1 MKKLKLNIQTAF
13 YYIKKNKS
21 YFFFNVTGVA
31 LTFLF
36 INIILQ
42 IVYTQ
47 VTDTPPNINTGRIIS
62 LSSLENQKGESLY
75 YSEAEISSIVSE
87 IKECEAFSLTS
98 TLERKTFVNGKRG
111 ILYCCY
117 ASTGLWDIKSFTLLK
132 GRFFTQEEYDSKTPV
147 TLVRESTAKACFTG
161 TAIGKKV
168 EIKGKEFE
176 VIGVIQDYPFQFES
190 VVMASFWLPYTF
202 WDESKNRD
210 VEILFSQKIEMDA
223 AKQLLARQLN
233 LLAEKKGESD
243 RVEPVQIY
251 TIKELKNKNLE
262 GILMASSCIVFLLL
276 LIPAVNMLALNMA
289 NNNSRTSEIAIQRA
303 FGAPKSSIYVQIIT
317 ENVLMNIVG
326 ALVGISLS
334 YPFMSYVERFLLPP
348 AYGGFS
354 LTMGV
359 SLSALIFVAFPL
371 ILILSGLISGIPA
384 YLIANQ
390 NIANILKGGAKC

>member
-1 MKKLKLNIQTAF
+1 MKKLKLHIQTAF
-13 YYIKKNKS
+13 YNIKKNKS

-47 VTDTPPNINTGRIIS
+47 VTDTPPNVNTGRIIS
-62 LSSLENQKGESLY
+62 LNSLKNQKGESLY
-75 YSEAEISSIVSE
+75 FSEAEISSLVSE

-117 ASTGLWDIKSFTLLK
+117 ANSGLWDIKSFSLLE
-132 GRFFTQEEYDSKTPV
+132 GRFFTQEEYDSRNPV
-147 TLVRESTAKACFTG
+147 TLVRESTAKTCFTG

-176 VIGVIQDYPFQFES
+176 VIGVIQDYPFQYES

-202 WDESKNRD
+202 LEESKNRD
-210 VEILFSQKIEMDA
+210 VEILFSSKIEMNA
-223 AKQLLARQLN
+223 AKQLLAKNLN
-233 LLAEKKGESD
+233 LLAEKKGVSD
-243 RVEPVQIY
+243 RVVPVQIY
-251 TIKELKNKNLE
+251 TIKELKHKNLE

-303 FGAPKSSIYVQIIT
+303 FGAPKVSIYVLIIT
-317 ENVLMNIVG
+317 ENVLINIVG

-334 YPFMSYVERFLLPP
+334 YPFMSYIERFLLLP

-359 SLSALIFVAFPL
+359 NLSVLIFVAFPM
-371 ILILSGLISGIPA
+371 ILVLSALISGIPA
-384 YLIANQ
+384 YIIVNQ